1 MVTCIALSPYI
12 LYDAAITR
20 ICYFLNLCHVSYF
33 TKFNHISIGNKLWF
47 EKFWYI
53 IFYKKFALCNITF
66 ESTLVPYRE
75 YLYFLKGLKSFAH
88 CTTDPDW
95 SKSIFLFVYVEFVF
109 FPNIVELF
117 NFSNSLIVYFSI
129 DIVYSSLI

>member
-1 MVTCIALSPYI
+1 MLVI
-12 LYDAAITR
+12 LRNLIIYQLEINYDLKNFDTS
-20 ICYFLNLCHVSYF
+20 FF
-33 TKFNHISIGNKLWF
+33 TKQHRSN
-47 EKFWYI
+47 
-53 IFYKKFALCNITF
+53 KKFALCNITF